1 MPLASGEQKP
11 EVLLNISQCSG
22 QPPKQRIVC
31 FNMSVLLYLG
41 NCGPSDPYV
50 TVENRKNQ
58 GPNSKRKGLV
68 KATNIHS
75 QP

>member
-1 MPLASGEQKP
+1 
-11 EVLLNISQCSG
+11 
-22 QPPKQRIVC
+22 
-31 FNMSVLLYLG
+31 MSVLLYLG

-75 QP
+75 QPWKQILPQTIHASLLNYLPFLYHQIFWESGWT